1 VSCFLTSVY
10 PARVVPVFISEL
22 EHPRFKEFDLSSLR
36 TGIMG
41 TPSPPNQYL
50 HLTWLTDLLNALC
63 HPLSGKPLPH

>member
-1 VSCFLTSVY
+1 MHRPAWSANEYVFFTRPGLFVSCFLTSVY

-41 TPSPPNQYL
+41 TPSLPPEPS
-50 HLTWLTDLLNALC
+50 TCT
-63 HPLSGKPLPH
+63 